1 MRLLGQAA
9 GPSALTEST
18 SPPVVPT
25 GEGELRGRGTAADGL
40 VEAVVVGYGRLESL
54 EIDPRLLRRGTGA
67 IADHVIEAVRTAQD
81 DELRQRQE
89 MLGGDIDQAAT
100 HRQLEAVAAEAWR
113 GLDGM
118 IGDLDALTRRFDKR

>member
-9 GPSALTEST
+9 GPSTLTEST
-18 SPPVVPT
+18 SSPAVPT

-40 VEAVVVGYGRLESL
+40 VEAVVAGYGRLESL

-67 IADHVIEAVRTAQD
+67 IAGHVIEAVRAAQD

-89 MLGGDIDQAAT
+89 LLGGDVDQAAT
-100 HRQLEAVAAEAWR
+100 RRQLEAVAAEAWR

>member
-9 GPSALTEST
+9 GPSTLTEST
-18 SPPVVPT
+18 SSPAVPT

-40 VEAVVVGYGRLESL
+40 VEAVVAGYGRLESL
-54 EIDPRLLRRGTGA
+54 EIDPRLLRHGTGA
-67 IADHVIEAVRTAQD
+67 IAGHVIEAVRAAQD

-89 MLGGDIDQAAT
+89 LLGGDIDQAAT
-100 HRQLEAVAAEAWR
+100 RRQLEAVAAEAWR

>member
-1 MRLLGQAA
+1 M
-9 GPSALTEST
+9 
-18 SPPVVPT
+18 PT
-25 GEGELRGRGTAADGL
+25 GEGELRGCGTAADGL
-40 VEAVVVGYGRLESL
+40 VEAVVTGYGRLESL

-67 IADHVIEAVRTAQD
+67 IAAHVIEAVRAAQD

-89 MLGGDIDQAAT
+89 LLGGDVDQAAT
-100 HRQLEAVAAEAWR
+100 RRQLEAVAAEAWR